1 MDIGFEQ
8 LLAQHNQEFK
18 EAEVFDNWMPPDA
31 EYMVSLVKLTTGTTK
46 KDGTDIM
53 WWNLRGRI
61 EDVAD
66 EKLHG
71 SEFTVGYYSSKVF
84 GILKG
89 AAKTLAG
96 RDIDDLA
103 EANAVLEA
111 SIGGVLRVEVRTS
124 RSKKDGRDYINC
136 YIKEVI
142 DTTTETTSAE
152 DVSNAVQP
160 APIEDTRS
168 DVVEVPQE
176 LAVEPAA
183 QVEEVPLPE
192 AVVDGSD
199 NPPLEAPLEDAP
211 LV

>member
-1 MDIGFEQ
+1 MDLNFEQ

-18 EAEVFDNWMPPDA
+18 EAEVFDTWMPPDA
-31 EYMVSLVKLTTGTTK
+31 EYVVSLIKLTTGTNK
-46 KDGTDIM
+46 KDGKDLL

-71 SEFTVGYYSSKVF
+71 QEFTVGYYTSKVF

-111 SIGGVLRVEVRTS
+111 SLGGVVRVEVRTS
-124 RSKKDGRDYINC
+124 RSKKDGRDYTNC

-142 DTTTETTSAE
+142 QTTASAE
-152 DVSNAVQP
+152 DVSNEATP
-160 APIEDTRS
+160 APIEDNRT
-168 DVVEVPQE
+168 DEVQG
-176 LAVEPAA
+176 AVQAEI
-183 QVEEVPLPE
+183 EE
-192 AVVDGSD
+192 A
-199 NPPLEAPLEDAP
+199 PPLA
-211 LV
+211 